1 MKEYILITVCSK
13 KDESGNN
20 FSQRLSLFWTQML
33 RQSPEEFEKVYAECS
48 EFENHDATL
57 SRKYAILPELAGPL
71 KTKLLN
77 EGLQVLDI
85 DIDDF
90 YSPYE
95 ITAPEW
101 MQIEH

>member
-1 MKEYILITVCSK
+1 
-13 KDESGNN
+13 
-20 FSQRLSLFWTQML
+20 ML
-33 RQSPEEFEKVYAECS
+33 RQNLEEFEKVYAECS
-48 EFENHDATL
+48 EFENHAGIL

-71 KTKLLN
+71 KTKLVN
-77 EGLQVLDI
+77 ERIHVLDI
-85 DIDDF
+85 DIEDF

>member
-1 MKEYILITVCSK
+1 MKEYILITVCSE
-13 KDESGNN
+13 KDENGNT

-33 RQSPEEFEKVYAECS
+33 RQSPEEFEKVYAESS
-48 EFENHDATL
+48 EFENQAGVL
-57 SRKYAILPELAGPL
+57 KRKYAILPELTEFL
-71 KTKLLN
+71 KNKFLSERLN
-77 EGLQVLDI
+77 VLDI

-95 ITAPEW
+95 LTAPDW